1 MRGILLST
9 NDILKYKSVYPQI
22 PFKTLIKEIDENK
35 VENIYFTPS
44 LDSVIAEDKIEHKI
58 AVLVNEDVITS
69 YDIIQRLKLT
79 AIIQG
84 INLNAQNTQLMV
96 NNVVDELI
104 REKVKLSKI
113 NKYKIEIKNEEYK
126 EFEINFFTR
135 NKFNQDEIL
144 NLLKENNINYNE
156 LKKYL
161 MGELAWNK
169 LVNGLFFR
177 LTSISDLEVDELI
190 SKNPSLSV
198 EQAENLVIQRQ
209 LDLQS
214 SKLLRDIMNEA
225 TIEYK

>member
-1 MRGILLST
+1 MLI
-9 NDILKYKSVYPQI
+9 NIQKS
-22 PFKTLIKEIDENK
+22 LIVIF
-35 VENIYFTPS
+35 IIFFSSYYA
-44 LDSVIAEDKIEHKI
+44 IAEDKIEHKI
-58 AVLVNEDVITS
+58 AVLVNEDIITS
-69 YDIIQRLKLT
+69 YDIIQRLKLM

-113 NKYKIEIKNEEYK
+113 NEYQIKIKDEEYA
-126 EFEINFFTR
+126 EFELNFFTR
-135 NKFNQDEIL
+135 NEIKQDEIL
-144 NLLKENNINYNE
+144 NLLRENSINYQE

-214 SKLLRDIMNEA
+214 SKLLRDILNEA

>member
-1 MRGILLST
+1 MNI
-9 NDILKYKSVYPQI
+9 YKSLLVIFFVFFSPY
-22 PFKTLIKEIDENK
+22 
-35 VENIYFTPS
+35 Y
-44 LDSVIAEDKIEHKI
+44 VIADDKIEHKI

-113 NKYKIEIKNEEYK
+113 NEYQIKVKDEEYT
-126 EFEINFFTR
+126 EFEKDFFTR
-135 NKFNQDEIL
+135 NKINQDEIL
-144 NLLKENNINYNE
+144 NLLRENRINYQE
-156 LKKYL
+156 FKKYL
-161 MGELAWNK
+161 KGELAWNK
-169 LVNGLFFR
+169 LINGLFFR
-177 LTSISDLEVDELI
+177 LTSVSNLEVDELM
-190 SKNPSLSV
+190 SKNPSLLV

>member
-1 MRGILLST
+1 MNI
-9 NDILKYKSVYPQI
+9 YKS
-22 PFKTLIKEIDENK
+22 LI
-35 VENIYFTPS
+35 
-44 LDSVIAEDKIEHKI
+44 VIFFVFFSSYYIIADDKIEHKI

-104 REKVKLSKI
+104 REKVKISKI
-113 NKYKIEIKNEEYK
+113 NEYQIKVNDEEYT

-135 NKFNQDEIL
+135 NKINKDEIL
-144 NLLKENNINYNE
+144 NLLRENKINYQE
-156 LKKYL
+156 LKEFL
-161 MGELAWNK
+161 MSELAWNK
-169 LVNGLFFR
+169 LINGLFFR
-177 LTSISDLEVDELI
+177 LTSISDLEVDEII

-198 EQAENLVIQRQ
+198 KQAENLVIQRQ

>member
-1 MRGILLST
+1 MKI
-9 NDILKYKSVYPQI
+9 YKSLLVI
-22 PFKTLIKEIDENK
+22 CFIVIFTLNKT
-35 VENIYFTPS
+35 V
-44 LDSVIAEDKIEHKI
+44 AEEKIEHKI
-58 AVLVNEDVITS
+58 AVLVNDEVITS

-84 INLNAQNTQLMV
+84 INVNTQNSQVMV

-113 NKYKIEIKNEEYK
+113 IEYKIKVEDERYT
-126 EFEINFFTR
+126 EFEENFFKR
-135 NKFNQDEIL
+135 NKIDRDEIL
-144 NLLKENNINYNE
+144 NLLEKNKINYEE

-161 MGELAWNK
+161 LNELAWNK
-169 LVNGLFFR
+169 LINGLFFR
-177 LTSISDLEVDELI
+177 FTSINDLEIRELV
-190 SKNPSLSV
+190 SKNPTLSD